1 MDKNEK
7 LILKV
12 QKNYTPAVV
21 HLNVTADIAERVRS
35 IAKDVNKRNS
45 TIACELLE
53 FALDRVEIID

>member
-45 TIACELLE
+45 NNCLRIV
-53 FALDRVEIID
+53 RVRP